1 MHNAIT
7 QTSRPQ
13 HPVGI
18 KKGLTIS
25 AGKVSIHF
33 SIPLP
38 KDRPGPGAF
47 EDFPASYIVWLV
59 SIVNF
64 ITIVRNG
71 LLQEPYSKTKKII
84 IHNKKKTNTTLNKS
98 PHCTPWI
105 NGELMTQLQ
114 SSLHFSVKWW
124 QLHASS
130 VLPPPSSPPPGPRVN
145 IHVSH
150 WRGSWAN
157 PSDGLRGKKS
167 HVRGG
172 NRTAIPR
179 LSNM

>member
-84 IHNKKKTNTTLNKS
+84 IHNKKKDKHYLKQITPLHTMNKWGTDDTAPIIFTL
-98 PHCTPWI
+98 
-105 NGELMTQLQ
+105 Q
-114 SSLHFSVKWW
+114 
-124 QLHASS
+124 
-130 VLPPPSSPPPGPRVN
+130 R
-145 IHVSH
+145 
-150 WRGSWAN
+150 
-157 PSDGLRGKKS
+157 
-167 HVRGG
+167 
-172 NRTAIPR
+172 
-179 LSNM
+179 

>member
-47 EDFPASYIVWLV
+47 EDFPASYIV
-59 SIVNF
+59 
-64 ITIVRNG
+64 
-71 LLQEPYSKTKKII
+71 
-84 IHNKKKTNTTLNKS
+84 
-98 PHCTPWI
+98 
-105 NGELMTQLQ
+105 
-114 SSLHFSVKWW
+114 
-124 QLHASS
+124 
-130 VLPPPSSPPPGPRVN
+130 
-145 IHVSH
+145 
-150 WRGSWAN
+150 
-157 PSDGLRGKKS
+157 
-167 HVRGG
+167 
-172 NRTAIPR
+172 
-179 LSNM
+179 